1 MERGRALHSSR
12 LKGVVPDARRARRA
26 LKLRPC
32 PPTPARVSL
41 PARAGSFFRPDG
53 DVGPSNSL
61 PPEVGPHPRRSRRA
75 ELSGGCAPGFS
86 GSFKRRGRL
95 SRAPTRA
102 GGAGPAALGRS
113 GDPRRSESPSCDSDP
128 GRPAARSGRG
138 PRLAAD
144 LEIRGEGMRACLRGG
159 KGRYMTLASRRIRSV
174 VSSCAHMRASADK
187 ARRSSRPGDRRCL
200 PIRRRSAPFPGSA
213 RRASQ
218 PISQGA
224 QSHTTPPPQQQQQP
238 QQQPLFGRDELRIR
252 LSCI

>member
-1 MERGRALHSSR
+1 MRTRVFR
-12 LKGVVPDARRARRA
+12 VVQA
-26 LKLRPC
+26 
-32 PPTPARVSL
+32 
-41 PARAGSFFRPDG
+41 AG
-53 DVGPSNSL
+53 
-61 PPEVGPHPRRSRRA
+61 
-75 ELSGGCAPGFS
+75 
-86 GSFKRRGRL
+86 
-95 SRAPTRA
+95 APTRA

-113 GDPRRSESPSCDSDP
+113 GDPWRSESPSCDSDP

-224 QSHTTPPPQQQQQP
+224 QSHTTPPQQQP
-238 QQQPLFGRDELRIR
+238 QPQQQQPLFFRDELRIR
-252 LSCI
+252 RIPGRSAGRPERKDCARRNVNEGGYGPPCPKGPLKEYIEPCLGQAAVT